1 MQRLLIA
8 LALAGLASI
17 AGAQPADA
25 AEANRSLYDGQTL
38 ALAGVAAVVFLAVRR
53 RRP

>member
-8 LALAGLASI
+8 FALAGLASI
-17 AGAQPADA
+17 VGAQPADA
-25 AEANRSLYDGQTL
+25 AEANRSLYDGQAL
-38 ALAGVAAVVFLAVRR
+38 ALAGIAAIVFLAVRR